1 MGKMENTFLN
11 RRRFLQHSA
20 AGVTSAALA
29 KRHSLHAANKASNKL
44 RVGVMG
50 LGRGMAHVRNYLKLS
65 DVEVVYVCDVDDNRT
80 ANGLSVVTKSQAAAC
95 RGITDLR
102 RMLDDPHLDAISIA
116 APNFWHAPATI
127 LGCQAGK
134 HVYVEKPGSHNAAEA
149 GLMVAAARKHNRLVQ
164 MGNQRRSYPLIIE
177 AVQRMHE
184 GVIGRILSSRSF
196 YSSGRGSIGKGK
208 PAPVPKYLNYDLWQG
223 PAPERP
229 YKDNLIPYNWH
240 WHWHYGGGEMAN
252 NGVHA
257 LDLAR
262 WGLGVDLP
270 KRVTYGGG
278 RYHFDDD
285 QESPDTGTALF
296 DFGNCTAMWDQS
308 SCLRRKHEALPFVVF
323 YGDNGTLTMTTGNKY
338 IIHDLAGKEV
348 ETNSQPASDI
358 LHFTNFVNAIRN
370 GEKLNA
376 EIGNGQVSTLLC
388 HLANMAWRSGSTVD
402 FDPAK
407 RSIVDNSAAGKLW
420 AREYRPGWEPQ
431 V

>member
-1 MGKMENTFLN
+1 MKNSTLN
-11 RRRFLQHSA
+11 RRRFLQRSG
-20 AGVTSAALA
+20 AGVTAAALA
-29 KRHSLHAANKASNKL
+29 KCHSIRAANQAANKL
-44 RVGVMG
+44 RIGVMG
-50 LGRGMAHVRNYLKLS
+50 LGRGMAHVNNCLKIS
-65 DVEVVYVCDVDDNRT
+65 DVEVAYVCDVDDNRT
-80 ANGLSVVTKSQAAAC
+80 ANGLSVVTKSQSAPC

-102 RMLDDPHLDAISIA
+102 RMLEDPHLDAISIA

-149 GLMVAAARKHNRLVQ
+149 GMMVAAARKHKRLVQ
-164 MGNQRRSYPLIIE
+164 MGNQRRSYPFIIE
-177 AVQRMHE
+177 AVQRMRE
-184 GVIGRILSSRSF
+184 GVIGQVLASRSF
-196 YSSGRGSIGKGK
+196 YASGRGSIGRGK
-208 PAPVPKYLNYDLWQG
+208 PAAVPKHLNYDLWQG

-270 KRVTYGGG
+270 QRVTYGGG

-296 DFGNCTAMWDQS
+296 DFGHCTALWDQS
-308 SCLRRKHEALPFVVF
+308 SCLQRKHETLPFVVF

-338 IIHDLAGKEV
+338 TIHDLAGKEV
-348 ETNSQPASDI
+348 ETKSQPAGDI

-376 EIGNGQVSTLLC
+376 EIGDGQVSTLLC
-388 HLANMAWRSGSTVD
+388 HLANMAWRSSSTVD

-407 RSIVDNSAAGKLW
+407 RRIIDNPAAAKLW
-420 AREYRPGWEPQ
+420 AREYRPGWEPHI
-431 V
+431 

>member
-1 MGKMENTFLN
+1 
-11 RRRFLQHSA
+11 
-20 AGVTSAALA
+20 
-29 KRHSLHAANKASNKL
+29 
-44 RVGVMG
+44 
-50 LGRGMAHVRNYLKLS
+50 
-65 DVEVVYVCDVDDNRT
+65 
-80 ANGLSVVTKSQAAAC
+80 
-95 RGITDLR
+95 
-102 RMLDDPHLDAISIA
+102 
-116 APNFWHAPATI
+116 
-127 LGCQAGK
+127 
-134 HVYVEKPGSHNAAEA
+134 
-149 GLMVAAARKHNRLVQ
+149 

-177 AVQRMHE
+177 AMQRLHE
-184 GVIGRILSSRSF
+184 GVSGRVLASRSF
-196 YSSGRGSIGKGK
+196 YNSSRGSIGKGK
-208 PAPVPKYLNYDLWQG
+208 PAPVPKHLNYDLWQG

-270 KRVTYGGG
+270 QRVTYGGG

-296 DFGNCTAMWDQS
+296 DFGNCTAIWDQS

-348 ETNSQPASDI
+348 ETKSQPAGDI

-376 EIGNGQVSTLLC
+376 EIGDGQVSTLLC

-407 RSIVDNSAAGKLW
+407 RSIVDNPAAAKLW